1 MNQLKDQAMLYMII
15 STLLLCKEISYAS
28 IGTML
33 ITIIV
38 IGMIYLID
46 NQKSTC
52 VLVVLYFI
60 IAMLEPLCCY
70 YLPVL
75 FYSCL
80 QYDYPILVGASL
92 PMEIL
97 FFANAPVIAKL
108 FLVPS
113 MLLAFYMQR
122 ETKRREILEQ
132 RCKELRDTS
141 EEVTT
146 LLKDKN
152 RALIEHAEYEVHVA
166 TLKERNR
173 ISREIHDHVGH
184 MLSRALLQTGALLA
198 VNQNKSV
205 NTLLAELKNTLDTAM
220 NNIRESVH
228 DLHNDSID
236 LKEEVQKLI
245 HEYQMYE
252 IELEYNMEDE
262 VEKNAKYC
270 FLATVKEAFTNVV
283 KHSNATKVVVYMY
296 ETNNTYQLTIK
307 DNGTKKPGI
316 ISDGIGLTNMQ
327 ERTQALNGVF
337 QATYRDGF
345 QIYISIP
352 KQDNTSR
359 KG

>member
-1 MNQLKDQAMLYMII
+1 MNQLKDQAMLYLII
-15 STLLLCKEISYAS
+15 SILLLYKEISYAS

-33 ITIIV
+33 ITSIV

-75 FYSCL
+75 FYLCL
-80 QYDYPILVGASL
+80 QYKYPLLIVASL
-92 PMEIL
+92 PMDIL
-97 FFANAPVIAKL
+97 SFADATFIAKV
-108 FLVPS
+108 FLIP
-113 MLLAFYMQR
+113 MLLLAFYMQAG
-122 ETKRREILEQ
+122 TKRRDLLEQ
-132 RCKELRDTS
+132 KCKELRDTG

-152 RALIEHAEYEVHVA
+152 RALIEQAEYEAHVA

-184 MLSRALLQTGALLA
+184 MLSRALLQTGALIA
-198 VNQNKSV
+198 VNREESV
-205 NTLLAELKNTLDTAM
+205 NALLAELKNTLDTAM

-245 HEYQMYE
+245 QNYQIYD

-262 VEKNAKYC
+262 IEKNVKYC
-270 FLATVKEAFTNVV
+270 FLATVKEALTNVQ
-283 KHSNATKVVVYMY
+283 KHSNATKIAMYLY
-296 ETNNTYQLTIK
+296 ETNTGYQLTIK
-307 DNGTKKPGI
+307 DNGTKEPAC

-327 ERTQALNGVF
+327 ERTEALNGVF
-337 QATYRDGF
+337 QATYREGF

-352 KQDNTSR
+352 KQDQKDR